1 MKQTFKP
8 FLFLL
13 ILIASSGCE
22 ETILHDLDELRANQV
37 LVVLSREGISAEKK
51 REGALWNVEV
61 SSSEIS
67 LALSTLEESRVLKRE
82 LSRFAEKSSG
92 LMPSREERTY
102 LAERQLAWN
111 LEGTLEQLPGV
122 LEARVHL
129 YLENKEQFSLEPQ
142 KSSDS
147 ASVLVVYSGAH
158 SPLPEEIREIVAGA
172 SGVKKESVSVIF
184 SAAAVNGS
192 GNGPNKEIRPEAPQA
207 QDQRSLLE
215 NIENKLGAQQ
225 NPSLKGSTQSYLFP
239 FFLGSAL
246 LSGLLLLVINYKNK
260 GQKLHPKRTALRME
274 DDEPALKILRPLPRN
289 TKETPGGESQAAG
302 GGVF

>member
-1 MKQTFKP
+1 MKRNSNLF
-8 FLFLL
+8 FFLLFLL
-13 ILIASSGCE
+13 AFSGCE

-37 LVVLSREGISAEKK
+37 LVVLSRVGISAEKK

-61 SSSEIS
+61 NSSEIS

-111 LEGTLEQLPGV
+111 LEGTLEQLPEV

-129 YLENKEQFSLEPQ
+129 YLENKDHFSLEPQ
-142 KSSDS
+142 KHSDS
-147 ASVLVVYSGAH
+147 ASVLLVYSGAN
-158 SPLPEEIREIVAGA
+158 PPMPEEIREIVSGA

-184 SAAAVNGS
+184 SAANS
-192 GNGPNKEIRPEAPQA
+192 PTNDPKQETKPETSLALAKPQISDNL
-207 QDQRSLLE
+207 QGQEKNLPLKTSNHSFLFLLF
-215 NIENKLGAQQ
+215 I
-225 NPSLKGSTQSYLFP
+225 
-239 FFLGSAL
+239 GSAMLCGIL
-246 LSGLLLLVINYKNK
+246 LFVINYKNRR
-260 GQKLHPKRTALRME
+260 QNLRPE
-274 DDEPALKILRPLPRN
+274 RAGLTVDDGEPALKILRPMPRN
-289 TKETPGGESQAAG
+289 SRESHGDKSQAAG